1 MFVQAGEE
9 GQSTTSASTRN
20 GVDCRVDSCGLG
32 PSHHTVRIHTLVCGI
47 LLLGPDVDLI
57 DHSGQAV
64 EHNHQIVKAVPTNNQ
79 IQADSDEPLVQDRTA
94 VISRPKQVSPHG
106 ATMRYMFPP

>member
-1 MFVQAGEE
+1 M
-9 GQSTTSASTRN
+9 
-20 GVDCRVDSCGLG
+20 
-32 PSHHTVRIHTLVCGI
+32 P
-47 LLLGPDVDLI
+47 LLSPDVDLI

-94 VISRPKQVSPHG
+94 VISRPKQVSPWSHNEIYVSSIAHEMLFFLG
-106 ATMRYMFPP
+106 YGGNPGFGSFWLLSLPGGFAVVFFYGGQ